1 MDRSSFPID
10 DLIFGVP
17 LIFVSPTAALRE
29 KMCKNIAKSMGA
41 LIVFWVVP
49 DEDILSNC
57 FKPLFYFER
66 AVEN

>member
-1 MDRSSFPID
+1 MFFSIFVDRSSFPID

-29 KMCKNIAKSMGA
+29 KMCKNIAKSMGD

-49 DEDILSNC
+49 DEDIVS
-57 FKPLFYFER
+57 Y
-66 AVEN
+66 